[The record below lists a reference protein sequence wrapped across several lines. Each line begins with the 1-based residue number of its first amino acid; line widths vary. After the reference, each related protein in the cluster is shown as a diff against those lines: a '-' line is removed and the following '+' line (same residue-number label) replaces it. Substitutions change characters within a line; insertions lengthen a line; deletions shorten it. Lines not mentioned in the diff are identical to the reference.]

1 MAPPRRPG
9 LTIEVLTAPSDDSM
23 TLLLWT
29 AVPVAL
35 CSPSMLAFRQS
46 TDVLRVSDNAT
57 RGGDGFPVSNHA
69 GNPTLQ
75 HWQLGGV
82 AIFGYGSSRALKYAR
97 RWLERVYITET
108 GGVAVRRR

>member
-1 MAPPRRPG
+1 
-9 LTIEVLTAPSDDSM
+9 M

-29 AVPVAL
+29 AVPVEF

-46 TDVLRVSDNAT
+46 ADVLRVSDNAT
-57 RGGDGFPVSNHA
+57 RGGDGLPASNHE

-75 HWQLGGV
+75 HWQAGGV
-82 AIFGYGSSRALKYAR
+82 AIFGYGSSRALKYAHQ
-97 RWLERVYITET
+97 LLGRVYITET